1 VGDTFLPDTAGRSMT
16 LQWVAAL
23 LAASSYEA
31 AVTGALRDALEID
44 NLRNTIVTLKA
55 TSTERYAQF
64 L

>member
-1 VGDTFLPDTAGRSMT
+1 VDDTFLPDTAGDSMT

-31 AVTGALRDALEID
+31 AVTGSLRDALEID